1 MAGKIPHEYID
12 ELLAR
17 VDIVDVIDGRVPLK
31 KAGKEYKACC
41 PFHEERTP
49 SFTVSPDKQFYHCF
63 GCGVHGTA
71 IGFLM
76 EFEHMDF
83 REAVENLAV
92 RVGLELPA
100 DTSGPEVKQKSLDL
114 LTIVDEADQ
123 YYRYQLRKHPNAE
136 AAIGYLKARGVSG
149 EIAAEF
155 GIGYAPDGWQ
165 NLLHSL
171 GADNKRRQLL
181 SVAGLLVKKE
191 DGSFYDR
198 FRNRIMFPIRDSR
211 GRVVGFGG
219 RVLGDDE
226 PKYLNS
232 PETPLFHK
240 GAELYGLFKAR
251 GAIKEQQLAVVVEGY
266 MDVVALA
273 QFGVHNS
280 VATLGTAT
288 TRAHLER
295 LFRYCSEVIFCFDGD
310 RAGRDAAWRALE
322 TTLAVLR
329 DGRQVG
335 FLFLPDGEDPDSLV
349 RAEGAPG
356 FNQRL
361 REATP
366 LPDYLLRSL
375 SDQVDLTR
383 LDGRAR
389 LIELAKPLVNQ
400 IPPGALRELLLD
412 RVAELAQMQRASLSA
427 LAGDQPVTAAKS
439 QAKTLKASQP
449 PMRKSLVRVALA
461 LLLQHPR
468 LARIAGEVDALTALE
483 SVPGVDLLAQVV
495 HTVTEHPGLSTA
507 ALLERFRATEHAV
520 HLEKLSI
527 WDHMIPDEYVE
538 TEFRA
543 TLNKLQMR
551 LRDQQTQLLLDKSRS
566 EPLNDQE
573 KARLRELLARGQT

>member
-1 MAGKIPHEYID
+1 
-12 ELLAR
+12 
-17 VDIVDVIDGRVPLK
+17 
-31 KAGKEYKACC
+31 
-41 PFHEERTP
+41 
-49 SFTVSPDKQFYHCF
+49 
-63 GCGVHGTA
+63 
-71 IGFLM
+71 
-76 EFEHMDF
+76 MDF

-100 DTSGPEVKQKSLDL
+100 DTSGPEVKQQSLDL
-114 LTIVDEADQ
+114 LTIIEEADQ
-123 YYRYQLRKHPNAE
+123 YYRYQLRKHPSAE
-136 AAIGYLKARGVSG
+136 AAIRYLKARGVSG

-155 GIGYAPDGWQ
+155 GLGYAPDGWH
-165 NLLHSL
+165 NLLHAL
-171 GADNKRRQLL
+171 GTESKRRQLL
-181 SVAGLLVKKE
+181 SVSGLLIKKE

-266 MDVVALA
+266 MDVISLA

-295 LFRYCSEVIFCFDGD
+295 LFRYCPEVIFCFDGD

-335 FLFLPDGEDPDSLV
+335 FLFLPEGQDPDSLV
-349 RAEGAPG
+349 RAEGATG
-356 FNQRL
+356 FNERL
-361 REATP
+361 RGSTP

-375 SDQVDLTR
+375 SDEVDLTR

-389 LIELAKPLVNQ
+389 LIELAKPLINQ

-412 RVAELAQMQRASLSA
+412 RLAELAQIQRVALSA
-427 LAGDQPVTAAKS
+427 LAVDQPAAAAKS
-439 QAKTLKASQP
+439 QPKTPRPSQP
-449 PMRKSLVRVALA
+449 PMRKSLVRVTLA

-468 LARIAGEVDALTALE
+468 LARIAGDVDALRALE
-483 SVPGVDLLAQVV
+483 SVPGIDLLAQVV
-495 HTVTEHPGLSTA
+495 HTITEHPGLSTA
-507 ALLERFRATEHAV
+507 ALLERFRGTEHAV

-527 WDHMIPDEYVE
+527 WDHMIPDDHVE

-543 TLNKLQMR
+543 TLAKLQAR
-551 LRDQQTQLLLDKSRS
+551 LRDQQTQWLLDKSRS
-566 EPLNDQE
+566 EPLNDEE

>member
-1 MAGKIPHEYID
+1 MAGKIPQEFID

-31 KAGKEYKACC
+31 KAGKDHKACC

-71 IGFLM
+71 ISFLM
-76 EFEHMDF
+76 EYEHMDF

-92 RVGLELPA
+92 RVGLEFPVETGA
-100 DTSGPEVKQKSLDL
+100 PEIKRQSLDL
-114 LTIVDEADQ
+114 LTIVEEADQ
-123 YYRYQLRKHPNAE
+123 HFRLQLRKHPQAE
-136 AAIGYLKARGVSG
+136 TAIRYLKARGVSG

-155 GIGYAPDGWQ
+155 GIGYAPDGWH
-165 NLLHSL
+165 NLLDSL
-171 GADNKRRQLL
+171 GTDLKRRQLF
-181 SVAGLLVKKE
+181 STAGLLVKKE
-191 DGSFYDR
+191 DGSYYDR

-211 GRVVGFGG
+211 DRVVGFGG
-219 RVLGDDE
+219 RVLGDEE

-232 PETPLFHK
+232 PETPVFHK
-240 GAELYGLFKAR
+240 GAELYALSKAR
-251 GAIKEQQLAVVVEGY
+251 GAIKAQQLAVVVEGY
-266 MDVVALA
+266 MDVVSLA
-273 QFGVHNS
+273 QFGIQNA

-295 LFRYCSEVIFCFDGD
+295 LFRYCPEIIFCFDGD

-335 FLFLPDGEDPDSLV
+335 FLFLPDGQDPDSVV
-349 RAEGAPG
+349 RAEGATG
-356 FNQRL
+356 FNERL
-361 REATP
+361 QGAAP
-366 LPDYLLRSL
+366 LPEYLLRHL

-389 LIELAKPLVNQ
+389 LIEQAKPLINQ

-412 RVAELAQMQRASLSA
+412 RLAELAQIQRTSLSA
-427 LAGDQPVTAAKS
+427 LAANKPTAA
-439 QAKTLKASQP
+439 AKTPPKANQP
-449 PMRKSLVRVALA
+449 PMRQSLVRVALA

-468 LARIAGEVDALTALE
+468 LARIAGDVDALRALD

-495 HTVTEHPGLSTA
+495 HSVTEHPGLSTA
-507 ALLERFRATEHAV
+507 ALLERFRGTEHKK

-527 WDHMIPDEYVE
+527 WDHMIPEKHVE

-543 TLNKLQMR
+543 TLTKLRAR
-551 LRDQQTQLLLDKSRS
+551 LRDQQTQVLLDKSRS
-566 EPLNDQE
+566 EPLNDRE
-573 KARLRELLARGQT
+573 KAQLRELLARGQA

>member
-1 MAGKIPHEYID
+1 MVGKIPQVFID

-17 VDIVDVIDGRVPLK
+17 IDIVEVIDGRLPLK

-63 GCGVHGTA
+63 GCGAHGTA

-76 EFEHMDF
+76 DHEHMEF
-83 REAVENLAV
+83 REAVENLAL
-92 RVGLELPA
+92 RTGLEIPTDA
-100 DTSGPEVKQKSLDL
+100 PEPEVKQKSVDL
-114 LTIVDEADQ
+114 LTIVAEADQ
-123 YYRYQLRKHPNAE
+123 YFRYQLRKHPHSDS
-136 AAIGYLKARGVSG
+136 AIHYLKARGVSG

-155 GIGYAPDGWQ
+155 GLGYAPEGWH
-165 NLLHSL
+165 NLMHAL
-171 GADNKRRQLL
+171 GSEENRRRLL
-181 SVAGLLVKKE
+181 AAAGLLIKKD

-198 FRNRIMFPIRDSR
+198 FRNRIIFPIHDSR
-211 GRVVGFGG
+211 GRVAGFGG

-232 PETPLFHK
+232 PETPIFHK

-251 GAIKEQQLAVVVEGY
+251 GAVKEQQLAVVVEGY
-266 MDVVALA
+266 MDVVSLA
-273 QFGVHNS
+273 QFGVHNA

-335 FLFLPDGEDPDSLV
+335 FLFLPEGHDPDSLV
-349 RAEGAPG
+349 RAEGEAG
-356 FNQRL
+356 FNERL
-361 REATP
+361 RGATP
-366 LPDYLLRSL
+366 LPDYLLRHL

-389 LIELAKPLVNQ
+389 LVERAKPLINQ

-412 RVAELAQMQRASLSA
+412 RLAELARMQRPA
-427 LAGDQPVTAAKS
+427 LADLAADPAPLPANARR
-439 QAKTLKASQP
+439 QAAPANQP

-468 LARIAGEVDALTALE
+468 LARIAGDVDALRALE
-483 SVPGVDLLAQVV
+483 SVPGIDLLAQVV

-507 ALLERFRATEHAV
+507 ALMERFRGTAHAV
-520 HLEKLSI
+520 HLEKLSV
-527 WDHMIPDEYVE
+527 WDHMIPEDHVE

-543 TLNKLQMR
+543 TLGRLQAQ
-551 LRDQQTQLLLDKSRS
+551 LQNQQTQVLLEKSRNG
-566 EPLNDQE
+566 PLSDQE
-573 KARLRELLARGQT
+573 KAELRELLARGRT